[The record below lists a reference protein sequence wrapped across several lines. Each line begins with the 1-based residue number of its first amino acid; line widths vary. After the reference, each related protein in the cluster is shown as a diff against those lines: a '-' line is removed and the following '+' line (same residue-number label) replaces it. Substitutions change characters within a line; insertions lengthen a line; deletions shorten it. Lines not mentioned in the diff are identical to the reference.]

1 MHGSRSTSA
10 WIQGLDSFL
19 KAAMANRSPKGL
31 MYCPCNVCENK
42 KEFRKRDTLWN
53 HLALNG
59 FMSNYSLWTKHGEV
73 GVMMEDNEE
82 DDDGDNNLPDWA
94 WVHEAGGFQDE
105 PMDEGEANVAQEEP
119 PDELGQAL
127 LDAQKDSE
135 TVKEALKFE
144 KMLEDHKRPL
154 FPNCKPEQKK
164 LGTTLEMLKWKA
176 TNGVTDKGFGEL
188 LKIVKNML
196 PEGNELPSTTYEAK
210 KMVFPL
216 GLDVQKIHACPNDC
230 ILYRGEYENLEAC
243 PICSAL
249 RYKIRRDDSGDVD
262 GQPVKKRVPAKL
274 VWYFPIIPRLK
285 RFFSK
290 TRITLI

>member
-31 MYCPCNVCENK
+31 MCCPCSVCENK
-42 KEFRKRDTLWN
+42 KEFRKRETLWN

-94 WVHEAGGFQDE
+94 WVHEAGDFQDE
-105 PMDEGEANVAQEEP
+105 PMDEGEVNVAQEEP

-127 LDAQKDSE
+127 LDAQKDSD

-154 FPNCKPEQKK
+154 FPSCKPEQKK
-164 LGTTLEMLKWKA
+164 L
-176 TNGVTDKGFGEL
+176 
-188 LKIVKNML
+188 
-196 PEGNELPSTTYEAK
+196 
-210 KMVFPL
+210 
-216 GLDVQKIHACPNDC
+216 
-230 ILYRGEYENLEAC
+230 
-243 PICSAL
+243 
-249 RYKIRRDDSGDVD
+249 
-262 GQPVKKRVPAKL
+262 VP
-274 VWYFPIIPRLK
+274 R
-285 RFFSK
+285 
-290 TRITLI
+290 